1 MGDIKLTYIGVGGS
15 MDVTELLTGMPQNL
29 PKDEAL
35 QMTNFD
41 KWEAFWNRLAE
52 VPLLSEREYG
62 KENK

>member
-1 MGDIKLTYIGVGGS
+1 MGDIKLTYIGIGGS
-15 MDVTELLTGMPQNL
+15 IDVTELLTGMPQNL

-52 VPLLSEREYG
+52 VPLLSEMEY
-62 KENK
+62 KEEQK